1 MIIAWHFYT
10 YQIYV
15 TKRTNTINIST
26 VLTSKCQNFC
36 IRCIHLICTIN
47 LYLYHKLQEN
57 WVELGL
63 FPHKFKQKVKLN
75 NTFVYF
81 KNITEISIDKPT
93 ANHFLNSIKTHMTK
107 FNRRL
112 KWNLDKLSL
121 TEISC
126 VCNTYRKVLE
136 NSHVIQ
142 RLCYRYKNKMS

>member
-1 MIIAWHFYT
+1 MIIAWHSIHIKYMWLKEP
-10 YQIYV
+10 IL
-15 TKRTNTINIST
+15 
-26 VLTSKCQNFC
+26 LTFLQYYPPNVKTC

-126 VCNTYRKVLE
+126 VCNT
-136 NSHVIQ
+136 
-142 RLCYRYKNKMS
+142 